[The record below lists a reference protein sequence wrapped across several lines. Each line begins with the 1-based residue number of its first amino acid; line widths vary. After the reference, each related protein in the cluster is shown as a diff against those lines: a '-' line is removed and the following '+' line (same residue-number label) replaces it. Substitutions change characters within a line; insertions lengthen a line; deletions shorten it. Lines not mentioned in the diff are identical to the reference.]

1 MCLGRSNPPRNPP
14 DMRRQVFT
22 PAQLVAMAARY
33 VAGERLDE
41 IARDAKC
48 SVTWLMTILHEQQ
61 VKMRPSCRQK
71 VAA

>member
-1 MCLGRSNPPRNPP
+1 MAPARNPPSNPP

-22 PAQLVAMAARY
+22 PDQLATMAARY
-33 VAGERLDE
+33 VAGERPEE

-48 SVTWLMTILHEQQ
+48 SVTLLMTILHEQQ